1 MSIEIF
7 QQSVVKFVIM
17 FVLDHN
23 VCINFFSENQ
33 YGVKYEL
40 QHEFLFRIMLIMVLG
55 DRQVAKI
62 NIHKVFIN
70 Q

>member
-1 MSIEIF
+1 MNIEIF

-17 FVLDHN
+17 FVSDHN
-23 VCINFFSENQ
+23 GYINFFSENQ

-40 QHEFLFRIMLIMVLG
+40 QHEFLFHIMLIMVLG

-62 NIHKVFIN
+62 NIQKVFIN